1 MVIEK
6 EEISI
11 DDVHEGEFSNI
22 DSIKKFLC

>member
-11 DDVHEGEFSNI
+11 DDVQEGEFSNI